1 VEQTRRLVEQQQ
13 VAFIFG
19 SVGTAQNAAIRSYLN
34 DNKIPQVFIAS
45 GFSMFADPRHYPWT
59 IAFNPSNRTEGY
71 VFAKHVLS
79 SKPDAKIAVLYQN
92 DDLGKD
98 YLNGVKDGLG
108 ASHAA
113 ALVKEASYEVSEPTV
128 DSQVITL
135 QGSGA
140 DTLIIGANPKAASQA
155 LRNAYD
161 LGWAPER
168 YLGSTGSSITSVL
181 QPAGIDKSKG
191 VITNYWRKGTPRT
204 PAGPTPPTT
213 RNGLR
218 LSTVHESGGPY
229 RRLCGAWFRFR
240 RSHDLCAQAVRRRSV
255 ARRHHAPSDQ
265 SQRLC
270 RTNGSSGREGKYVA
284 H

>member
-1 VEQTRRLVEQQQ
+1 MRTRRSFLQSGAGAFAAVALGDRPTRAADAPGVTDTEIRIGQTMPYSGPSSAYGAIGRTEVAYFKMVNDMGGINRRKVNLISLDDGYSPPKTVEQTRRLVEQQQ

-140 DTLIIGANPKAASQA
+140 DTLIIGANR
-155 LRNAYD
+155 LFD
-161 LGWAPER
+161 H
-168 YLGSTGSSITSVL
+168 V
-181 QPAGIDKSKG
+181 
-191 VITNYWRKGTPRT
+191 GTPT
-204 PAGPTPPTT
+204 
-213 RNGLR
+213 
-218 LSTVHESGGPY
+218 
-229 RRLCGAWFRFR
+229 
-240 RSHDLCAQAVRRRSV
+240 
-255 ARRHHAPSDQ
+255 
-265 SQRLC
+265 
-270 RTNGSSGREGKYVA
+270 GRDR
-284 H
+284 